1 MRFRTSEPPPPLPSA
16 VLAAALESGAHDD
29 CVTILLTGRCAFH
42 PIAPQPFILAL
53 WGKGG
58 GSCQAESG
66 VAHRYYAPIPSP
78 PPGRRSKSVRIQFPL
93 ICSFRSLLIFI
104 SSFFE
109 GCRAMQLR
117 GADPSP
123 PSILRPTPG
132 PQGARV
138 HRPHHPHH
146 NGCRPP
152 LPGVPPP
159 GLAEGPGHPWG
170 WGLKKPGE
178 EKVG

>member
-1 MRFRTSEPPPPLPSA
+1 MRFRTSEPARPPPPLPSA
-16 VLAAALESGAHDD
+16 VLAAALESGARDD

-42 PIAPQPFILAL
+42 PIAAQPFIL
-53 WGKGG
+53 GPGSGEEGG

-66 VAHRYYAPIPSP
+66 VAHCYARIPFP

-93 ICSFRSLLIFI
+93 VCSFRVLLIFI

-123 PSILRPTPG
+123 PSILRP
-132 PQGARV
+132 
-138 HRPHHPHH
+138 
-146 NGCRPP
+146 PP
-152 LPGVPPP
+152 SPPP
-159 GLAEGPGHPWG
+159 GRRAQGFTDRITHITTGVGLRFREFRPRALPKAPGT
-170 WGLKKPGE
+170 PG
-178 EKVG
+178 GGG